1 MQNIISDIKS
11 GDVEAFREFFND
23 YYVVLCVFAA
33 RFLQSDEQ
41 CKDVAQEALTEYWE
55 KREDFDEL
63 YKVKGYLYTVTR
75 NRCLNILRHEK
86 AGRECLDVREANLE
100 SEVAFENLVI
110 EQETYLLVRK
120 AVDALPP
127 RMRTIIY
134 GMLDGKK
141 NARIAEEMGIGEG
154 TVKALKQTAYRKLR
168 EQLKEH
174 FYLLLL
180 F

>member
-11 GDVEAFREFFND
+11 GEVQAFREFFND

-33 RFLQSDEQ
+33 RFLQNDEQ
-41 CKDVAQEALTEYWE
+41 CKDVAQEALMGYWE

-86 AGRECLDVREANLE
+86 VGRECLDACEAKLE
-100 SEVAFENLVI
+100 SELAFENLVI

-141 NARIAEEMGIGEG
+141 NACIAEEMGISEG

>member
-1 MQNIISDIKS
+1 M
-11 GDVEAFREFFND
+11 DVSEAK
-23 YYVVLCVFAA
+23 
-33 RFLQSDEQ
+33 LQS
-41 CKDVAQEALTEYWE
+41 
-55 KREDFDEL
+55 EL
-63 YKVKGYLYTVTR
+63 V
-75 NRCLNILRHEK
+75 
-86 AGRECLDVREANLE
+86 
-100 SEVAFENLVI
+100 FENLVI

-120 AVDALPP
+120 AVDTLPP